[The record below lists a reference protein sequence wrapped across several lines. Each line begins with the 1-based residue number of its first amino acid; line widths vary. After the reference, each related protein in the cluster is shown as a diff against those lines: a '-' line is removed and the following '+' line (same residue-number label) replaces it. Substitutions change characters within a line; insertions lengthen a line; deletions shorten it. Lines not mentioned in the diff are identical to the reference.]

1 MEGIRK
7 FAKRRSPFNHPTVMF
22 RKSVIEQLGGYPI
35 LGRKEDLGLF
45 VTAANKKVILA
56 NLEEALL
63 YYRTNDENLQR
74 RKNWINCKEYIQVMY
89 SFHKKGY
96 IGVSDMAY
104 VFVGQMV
111 MYLMPSSIVKGLNK
125 RYLRKTK

>member
-1 MEGIRK
+1 
-7 FAKRRSPFNHPTVMF
+7 
-22 RKSVIEQLGGYPI
+22 
-35 LGRKEDLGLF
+35 
-45 VTAANKKVILA
+45 
-56 NLEEALL
+56 
-63 YYRTNDENLQR
+63 
-74 RKNWINCKEYIQVMY
+74 MY